1 MNPKK
6 IINLAIKEYEEGSA
20 LASVLIITTI
30 LFLFIGGILSAFMV
44 QSKFIQRDIDQ
55 THAIYSAEKQLYEYF
70 YYKQQKIGQNVIP
83 EYLQTNVNSKQHGL
97 YDLVESK
104 SIKKN
109 RVSTLK
115 TLIGS
120 NADQLLKFAVV
131 LGDTNSAL
139 TLTGNPKIVGN
150 MQVGAKGIRNDNF
163 RGIPFKGSFVG
174 KRVTPT
180 DLFES
185 FREIGDDI
193 DSLINHFNY
202 QLLNAR
208 RKNNVLLITDD
219 IDSGTF
225 NSFSDS
231 ISTVIIQGNFTINSA
246 ISFPDFST
254 ILVSDTLKISEEVSG
269 KHLIFYAEK
278 LIELSEKAA
287 VQAQFF
293 TERNIVVKGETH
305 LRYPSILAN
314 YFKPRG
320 FETEIPIYLDDK
332 SSVNG
337 LILTVHD
344 SPLSTTNKD
353 YKNIIEDQVKV
364 RGAYFNSGITE
375 NKGIIMGTILT
386 SNFQFY
392 ESPTSYINWIREG
405 EIDNTQRPEKFV
417 IPISIGDS
425 LLIEVLDWRLMNE

>member
-20 LASVLIITTI
+20 LASVLIISTI

-44 QSKFIQRDIDQ
+44 QSRFIQRDIDQ
-55 THAIYSAEKQLYEYF
+55 TFAIYTAEKQLYEYF
-70 YYKQQKIGQNVIP
+70 YYKQQMIGQNDIP
-83 EYLQTNVNSKQHGL
+83 EYLQTNVTSKQHGL
-97 YDLVESK
+97 YDLVESN
-104 SIKKN
+104 SIIKK
-109 RVSTLK
+109 RTSTLK
-115 TLIGS
+115 ALIGS
-120 NADQLLKFAVV
+120 NGDELLKFAIV

-139 TLTGNPKIVGN
+139 TLTGRPKIVGN

-163 RGIPFKGSFVG
+163 RGIPFEGSFVG
-174 KRVTPT
+174 ERVTPT

-185 FREIGDDI
+185 FKEIGVHI
-193 DSLINHFNY
+193 DSLILQFKY
-202 QLLNAR
+202 QINNVG
-208 RKNNVLLITDD
+208 RKNNLLLITDD
-219 IDSGTF
+219 IDSRTINF
-225 NSFSDS
+225 IPDS
-231 ISTVIIQGNFTINSA
+231 ISTMVVQGNFTINSA

-254 ILVSDTLKISEEVSG
+254 ILVSDTLKISEEVRG

-314 YFKPRG
+314 YFKPLG
-320 FETEIPIYLDDK
+320 FETQIPIHLDET
-332 SSVNG
+332 SSING

-353 YKNIIEDQVKV
+353 HKNIIEDQAKV

-375 NKGIIMGTILT
+375 NKGEIMGTILT
-386 SNFQFY
+386 NNFQFY

-405 EIDNTQRPEKFV
+405 VIDYTQRPDKFV

-425 LLIEVLDWRLMNE
+425 LSIEVLDWRLMNE

>member
-1 MNPKK
+1 M
-6 IINLAIKEYEEGSA
+6 
-20 LASVLIITTI
+20 
-30 LFLFIGGILSAFMV
+30 
-44 QSKFIQRDIDQ
+44 
-55 THAIYSAEKQLYEYF
+55 
-70 YYKQQKIGQNVIP
+70 
-83 EYLQTNVNSKQHGL
+83 
-97 YDLVESK
+97 
-104 SIKKN
+104 
-109 RVSTLK
+109 
-115 TLIGS
+115 
-120 NADQLLKFAVV
+120 
-131 LGDTNSAL
+131 
-139 TLTGNPKIVGN
+139 
-150 MQVGAKGIRNDNF
+150 
-163 RGIPFKGSFVG
+163 
-174 KRVTPT
+174 
-180 DLFES
+180 
-185 FREIGDDI
+185 
-193 DSLINHFNY
+193 
-202 QLLNAR
+202 
-208 RKNNVLLITDD
+208 LLITDD
-219 IDSGTF
+219 IYSGTF

-320 FETEIPIYLDDK
+320 FENEIPIYLDDK
-332 SSVNG
+332 SSVDG

-375 NKGIIMGTILT
+375 NKGVIMGTILT